1 MKAGRTMAIT
11 FDTAEDLRQ
20 TLEVMR
26 AMFGCTDLSQ
36 EKKRPMTNAE
46 RQRKFREKQKMLKRS
61 LEGQK

>member
-1 MKAGRTMAIT
+1 MAIT

-46 RQRKFREKQKMLKRS
+46 RQRKFREKQKILKRS

>member
-1 MKAGRTMAIT
+1 MAIT